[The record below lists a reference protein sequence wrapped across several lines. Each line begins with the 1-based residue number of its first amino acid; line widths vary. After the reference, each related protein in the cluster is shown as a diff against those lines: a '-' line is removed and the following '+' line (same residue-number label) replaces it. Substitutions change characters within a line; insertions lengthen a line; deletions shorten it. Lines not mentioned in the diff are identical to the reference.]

1 MINNDDKNWK
11 DSKQMFWF
19 IDYLQNEKKK
29 LYSLK
34 SIKIQIQMNSKTKKQ
49 KINAL
54 QNSKRQFEILINHY
68 FIVFYFCFQF
78 FYFLKIILK
87 WKLKNNWFKPFCN
100 FCGNFHNVPFRWDY
114 SINFDENC
122 WQKFNYLQFIIM
134 NFHDNWQ

>member
-1 MINNDDKNWK
+1 MKRFKTNVLIYWLSAKWEKIVFTKIN
-11 DSKQMFWF
+11 
-19 IDYLQNEKKK
+19 QNSNTNEFQNK
-29 LYSLK
+29 
-34 SIKIQIQMNSKTKKQ
+34 KTKNKCFAEF
-49 KINAL
+49 KETIWNFDKSL
-54 QNSKRQFEILINHY
+54 FHCFLFLFSIFLF
-68 FIVFYFCFQF
+68 FI
-78 FYFLKIILK
+78 YFLNFTLK